1 MSKREYTHVRL
12 LYPEIKAMIEAGK
25 TQREIAEYYGFKD
38 KYVVKGL
45 LKRERRRN
53 AEGIPK
59 QRGRKPAKTL
69 AEYKYE
75 NKRLKMENELLRD
88 FLQSIERKSGHG
100 HSTLLSVVSGR
111 NIQYPRCVDFLVY
124 HEAGTMILSAG

>member
-1 MSKREYTHVRL
+1 MSKRDYTHVRL

-38 KYVVKGL
+38 KYVVKEL

-88 FLQSIERKSGHG
+88 FLQSIE
-100 HSTLLSVVSGR
+100 STLLSIVIGR